1 MECSAKRGMERRKKR
16 ERGKASEELNEI
28 TKKRGARVSH
38 TNFND
43 HSFNEKDFFTGVI
56 YDLKVARS

>member
-1 MECSAKRGMERRKKR
+1 MERRKKR

>member
-1 MECSAKRGMERRKKR
+1 MGDGMGKGMERCKKEKR
-16 ERGKASEELNEI
+16 RGIEWNYERGLHI
-28 TKKRGARVSH
+28 SH

>member
-1 MECSAKRGMERRKKR
+1 MEW
-16 ERGKASEELNEI
+16 ERGWKDV
-28 TKKRGARVSH
+28 KKEKGRGIEWNYERGLHISH